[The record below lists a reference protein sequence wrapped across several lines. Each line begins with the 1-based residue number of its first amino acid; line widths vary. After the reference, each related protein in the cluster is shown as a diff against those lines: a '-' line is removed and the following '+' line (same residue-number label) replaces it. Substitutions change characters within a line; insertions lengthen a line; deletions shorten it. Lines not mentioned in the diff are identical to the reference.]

1 MDKALKRLEE
11 LRREL
16 EAAKAAA
23 ERTASLLRST
33 ENATAHVKEEL
44 YPAKPVRRPAKR
56 KSR

>member
-1 MDKALKRLEE
+1 MDKALKRLEQ

-16 EAAKAAA
+16 EAATAAA
-23 ERTASLLRST
+23 ERTTALLRST

-44 YPAKPVRRPAKR
+44 DSEKPVRRPAKR